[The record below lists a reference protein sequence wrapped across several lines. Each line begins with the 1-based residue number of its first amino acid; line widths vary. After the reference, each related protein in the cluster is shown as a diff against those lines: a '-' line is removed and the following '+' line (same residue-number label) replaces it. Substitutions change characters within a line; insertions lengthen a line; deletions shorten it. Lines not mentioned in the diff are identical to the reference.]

1 MAGRWSPNERQVE
14 FPVLEDALQSLMVT
28 VVAFPKG
35 PYWIRRN
42 SKRLCWTERTD
53 LNLTLRKLKKK
64 KWTVIWIY
72 GAGSFPALVTP
83 IQRWGFF
90 LSAYSY
96 QKYDRYCL
104 ASLNSGIKYL
114 LLEVAAQ
121 TQTDFRQMQAWH
133 HLNAHCYLPLQQ
145 GGHVSPNGKLM
156 ERISVLKTE
165 AGIWHTAT

>member
-1 MAGRWSPNERQVE
+1 MITKWKTGWVPSAGGCP
-14 FPVLEDALQSLMVT
+14 AVT
-28 VVAFPKG
+28 DGDCCCISQRPILDKEKFKTFMLNRKDRLKSDFKKVKEK
-35 PYWIRRN
+35 
-42 SKRLCWTERTD
+42 KR
-53 LNLTLRKLKKK
+53 
-64 KWTVIWIY
+64 TVIWIY

-165 AGIWHTAT
+165 AGIRHTAT